1 MKANQQFLVMEHIK
15 TYDRM
20 VNRSFTPF
28 PILTTERLTLRQ
40 LSTDD
45 GQNIFALRSDT
56 EINKYLDRQASK
68 TIEDAINFINKIND
82 SIKKNDSIYWAIT
95 LTNSKIFVGTI
106 CLFDFSNEKNKCEI
120 GYELLT
126 NFQGQGIMKEAIR
139 KVIDYAFQTMQL
151 KKIEAFTHNG
161 NQSSTKL
168 LTKFDFKKSI
178 ETDKENPE
186 YNIFILTNSL
196 ESI

>member
-1 MKANQQFLVMEHIK
+1 MS
-15 TYDRM
+15 
-20 VNRSFTPF
+20 NRSFTPF

-40 LSTDD
+40 LSTND

-56 EINKYLDRQASK
+56 EINKYLDRQESK
-68 TIEDAINFINKIND
+68 TIEDAINFINKFND
-82 SIKKNDSIYWAIT
+82 SIKNNESIYWAIT
-95 LTNSKIFVGTI
+95 LTDSKIFVGTI

-139 KVIDYAFQTMQL
+139 TVIDYAFQTMRI

-168 LTKFDFKKSI
+168 LTKFDFKKST
-178 ETDKENPE
+178 ENDKENPNL
-186 YNIFILTNSL
+186 NIYTLTKQN
-196 ESI
+196 